1 MGGGFWSSPGAVSSP
16 MAPQAHLYP
25 NIREHL
31 PGSLQR
37 DLSMDIERD
46 ARNWV
51 MTLTHGTAVVPRAR
65 PLGASPAKT
74 VVHVVTMALPAI
86 LKCFELINTN
96 EELSMSP

>member
-1 MGGGFWSSPGAVSSP
+1 
-16 MAPQAHLYP
+16 
-25 NIREHL
+25 
-31 PGSLQR
+31 
-37 DLSMDIERD
+37 
-46 ARNWV
+46 